1 MTAYITA
8 AEAAARLGVSRQTLY
23 AYVSRGLIEAH
34 PTADPRV
41 RAYAAEAVAR
51 LAEARHRGRRPREVA
66 RAALDWGLPVLD
78 TAVTLIRDGT
88 LYYRGSDAVAL
99 AETATLEEV
108 AATLW
113 AMPLAAAFGLAAA
126 AVEPRSGDLIGAF
139 AAATEDEPTAIG
151 DEPTAIEDEPTASWQ
166 QDPARLAAGSGALVR
181 ALGACVTG
189 RAAST
194 APLHRH
200 CAEAWGLDPAGA
212 EAIRRSLVL
221 CADHELNASGFT
233 ARCIA
238 SAGASLRAAV
248 IGGLAALSGS
258 RHGGMTARVET
269 LWDGLDG
276 ADPAA
281 ALRRQLAGRER
292 LPGFGHPLYPAG
304 DPRAAA
310 LLAPLLAEDPR
321 LRAIV
326 AAAEELTGAR
336 PSLDLALVALRRHHG
351 LPRGSAFGLFALG
364 RSVGWIAQALE
375 QRQAGGLIR
384 PRAVYVGPEP

>member
-1 MTAYITA
+1 MTAFLTA

-51 LAEARHRGRRPREVA
+51 LAEARRRGRRPREVA
-66 RAALDWGLPVLD
+66 RATLDWGLPVLE
-78 TAVTLIRDGT
+78 TAVTLIRDGR
-88 LYYRGSDAVAL
+88 LSYRGLDAVAL
-99 AETATLEEV
+99 AEIATLEDV
-108 AATLW
+108 AASLW
-113 AMPLAAAFGLAAA
+113 DLPLADAFGPDAPAGRPGG
-126 AVEPRSGDLIGAF
+126 VDLLGAF
-139 AAATEDEPTAIG
+139 AAGTTDAPTAC
-151 DEPTAIEDEPTASWQ
+151 WQ
-166 QDPARLAAGSGALVR
+166 QDPTRLAAGSGALVR
-181 ALGACVTG
+181 LLGACVTG
-189 RAAST
+189 APPDA

-200 CAEAWGLDPAGA
+200 CAAAWGLDPAGA
-212 EAIRRSLVL
+212 EVVRRALVL

-233 ARCIA
+233 ARCVA

-248 IGGLAALSGS
+248 VGGLAALSGS
-258 RHGGMTARVET
+258 RHGGMTDRVEA
-269 LWDGLDG
+269 LWDALDG
-276 ADPAA
+276 ADPATV
-281 ALRRQLAGRER
+281 LRRQLAGREG

-321 LRAIV
+321 LRAITD
-326 AAAEELTGAR
+326 AAEALTGAR
-336 PSLDLALVALRRHHG
+336 PALDFALVALRRHLG
-351 LPRGSAFGLFALG
+351 LRRGAAFGLFALG

-375 QRQAGGLIR
+375 QRRTGGLIR

>member
-1 MTAYITA
+1 MTAFLTA

-51 LAEARHRGRRPREVA
+51 LAEARRRGRRPREVA
-66 RAALDWGLPVLD
+66 RATLDWGLPVLE
-78 TAVTLIRDGT
+78 TAVTLIRDGR
-88 LYYRGSDAVAL
+88 LSYRGRDAIAL

-108 AATLW
+108 AARLW
-113 AMPLAAAFGLAAA
+113 DLPLPDAFGPDA
-126 AVEPRSGDLIGAF
+126 PGDPASPACPLGSDLLGAF
-139 AAATEDEPTAIG
+139 AATTRDAPTA
-151 DEPTAIEDEPTASWQ
+151 PWQ
-166 QDPARLAAGSGALVR
+166 QDSRRLAAGCGALVR

-189 RAAST
+189 AAPDA

-200 CAEAWGLDPAGA
+200 CAAAWGLDPAGA
-212 EAIRRSLVL
+212 EGVRRALVL

-248 IGGLAALSGS
+248 VGGLAALSGN
-258 RHGGMTARVET
+258 RHGGMTDRVEA
-269 LWDGLDG
+269 LWDALDE
-276 ADPAA
+276 ADPATS
-281 ALRRQLAGRER
+281 LRRQLAGRTG

-310 LLAPLLAEDPR
+310 LLTPLLAEDPR
-321 LRAIV
+321 LRAITD
-326 AAAEELTGAR
+326 AAEALTGAR
-336 PSLDLALVALRRHHG
+336 PALDFALVALRRRLG
-351 LPRGSAFGLFALG
+351 LERGAALGLFALG
-364 RSVGWIAQALE
+364 RSVGWIAQGLE
-375 QRQAGGLIR
+375 QRRAGGLIR
-384 PRAVYVGPEP
+384 PWAVYVGPEP

>member
-1 MTAYITA
+1 MTVYLTA

-51 LAEARHRGRRPREVA
+51 LAAARHRGRRPREVA
-66 RAALDWGLPVLD
+66 RATLDWGLPVME
-78 TAVTLIRDGT
+78 TAVTLIRDGR
-88 LYYRGSDAVAL
+88 LFYRGIDAVML
-99 AETATLEEV
+99 AETAALEEV
-108 AATLW
+108 AALLW
-113 AMPLAAAFGLAAA
+113 DLPQAAAFGPDMPRT
-126 AVEPRSGDLIGAF
+126 EPRGGDLLGAF
-139 AAATEDEPTAIG
+139 AAATEDDPTA
-151 DEPTAIEDEPTASWQ
+151 TWQ
-166 QDPARLAAGSGALVR
+166 QDPDRLAAGSGALVR
-181 ALGACVTG
+181 LLGACLTG
-189 RAAST
+189 GAPDA
-194 APLHRH
+194 APLHWQ

-212 EAIRRSLVL
+212 DALRRALVL

-233 ARCIA
+233 ARCVA

-269 LWDGLDG
+269 LWDSLDQ

-281 ALRRQLAGRER
+281 SLRGQLAGRAR

-321 LRAIV
+321 LRAFT
-326 AAAEELTGAR
+326 ATAEALTGAR
-336 PSLDLALVALRRHHG
+336 PALDFALVALRRR
-351 LPRGSAFGLFALG
+351 LRLRRGSAFGLFALG
-364 RSVGWIAQALE
+364 RSVGWIAQGLE

>member
-1 MTAYITA
+1 MTAYLTA
-8 AEAAARLGVSRQTLY
+8 TEAAARLGVSRQTLY

-66 RAALDWGLPVLD
+66 RATLDWGLPVLE
-78 TAVTLIRDGT
+78 TAVTLIRDGR
-88 LYYRGSDAVAL
+88 LFYRGMDAVAFS
-99 AETATLEEV
+99 ETATLEE
-108 AATLW
+108 AAARLW
-113 AMPLAAAFGLAAA
+113 ALPLAAAFGPDA
-126 AVEPRSGDLIGAF
+126 PRSTPCGGDLLGAF
-139 AAATEDEPTAIG
+139 AAATADEPTA
-151 DEPTAIEDEPTASWQ
+151 PWQ
-166 QDPARLAAGSGALVR
+166 QDPARFAAGSGALVR
-181 ALGACVTG
+181 LLAACVTG
-189 RAAST
+189 RAPDA

-200 CAEAWGLDPAGA
+200 CAAAWGLDPAGA
-212 EAIRRSLVL
+212 EAIRRALVL

-233 ARCIA
+233 ARCVA

-248 IGGLAALSGS
+248 VGGLAALSGS
-258 RHGGMTARVET
+258 RHGGMTARVEA

-276 ADPAA
+276 AGPAA
-281 ALRRQLAGRER
+281 SLRRQLAGRAR

-310 LLAPLLAEDPR
+310 ILAPLLAEDPR
-321 LRAIV
+321 LRAV
-326 AAAEELTGAR
+326 AAAAEDLTGAR
-336 PSLDLALVALRRHHG
+336 PALDFALVALRRHLR

-375 QRQAGGLIR
+375 QRQSGGLIR
-384 PRAVYVGPEP
+384 PRAVYVGPQP

>member
-1 MTAYITA
+1 MTAYLTA

-51 LAEARHRGRRPREVA
+51 LAAARHRGRRPREVA
-66 RAALDWGLPVLD
+66 RAALDWGLPVLE
-78 TAVTLIRDGT
+78 TAVTLIRDGR
-88 LYYRGSDAVAL
+88 LYYRGGDAVAL

-108 AATLW
+108 AARLW
-113 AMPLAAAFGLAAA
+113 ALPLAAAFGPEAPAA
-126 AVEPRSGDLIGAF
+126 EPRGGDLIGAF
-139 AAATEDEPTAIG
+139 AAATEDEPTA
-151 DEPTAIEDEPTASWQ
+151 PWQ
-166 QDPARLAAGSGALVR
+166 PDPARTAAGSGALVR
-181 ALGACVTG
+181 LLGACITG
-189 RAAST
+189 RAASA

-212 EAIRRSLVL
+212 GAIRRALVL
-221 CADHELNASGFT
+221 CADHELNASAFT

-238 SAGASLRAAV
+238 SAGASLRAV
-248 IGGLAALSGS
+248 VVGGLAALSGS
-258 RHGGMTARVET
+258 RHGGMTARVEAV
-269 LWDGLDG
+269 WDGLDG
-276 ADPAA
+276 ADPASS
-281 ALRRQLAGRER
+281 LRRQLAGRER

-336 PSLDLALVALRRHHG
+336 PALDLALVALRRHHG
-351 LPRGSAFGLFALG
+351 LPRGGAFGLFALG
-364 RSVGWIAQALE
+364 RSVGWIAQGLE

-384 PRAVYVGPEP
+384 PRAVYVGSEP

>member
-1 MTAYITA
+1 MTAYLTA

-41 RAYAAEAVAR
+41 RAYAADAVDR
-51 LAEARHRGRRPREVA
+51 LAAARHRGRRPREVA
-66 RAALDWGLPVLD
+66 RATLDWGLPVME
-78 TAVTLIRDGT
+78 TAVTLIRDGR
-88 LYYRGSDAVAL
+88 LFYRGADAVAL
-99 AETATLEEV
+99 SETATLEE
-108 AATLW
+108 AAALLW
-113 AMPLAAAFGLAAA
+113 ALPQAAAFGPEAPGA
-126 AVEPRSGDLIGAF
+126 EPRGGDLLGAF
-139 AAATEDEPTAIG
+139 AAATEDAPTA
-151 DEPTAIEDEPTASWQ
+151 AWQ

-181 ALGACVTG
+181 LLGACVTWG
-189 RAAST
+189 VPDA
-194 APLHRH
+194 APLHRQ
-200 CAEAWGLDPAGA
+200 CGRAWGLDPAGA
-212 EAIRRSLVL
+212 EAVRRALVL

-258 RHGGMTARVET
+258 RHGGTTDRVEA
-269 LWDGLDG
+269 LWDALDG

-281 ALRRQLAGRER
+281 SLRRQLAGREA

-310 LLAPLLAEDPR
+310 LLAPLLADDAR
-321 LRAIV
+321 LRAV
-326 AAAEELTGAR
+326 AAAGEALTGAR
-336 PSLDLALVALRRHHG
+336 PSLDFALVALRRQLG

-364 RSVGWIAQALE
+364 RSAGWIAQALE

-384 PRAVYVGPEP
+384 PRAVYVGPAP

>member
-1 MTAYITA
+1 MSVTAYLTA

-41 RAYAAEAVAR
+41 RAYAADAVAS
-51 LAEARHRGRRPREVA
+51 LAAARHRGRRPREVA
-66 RAALDWGLPVLD
+66 RATLDWGLPVME
-78 TAVTLIRDGT
+78 TAVTLIRDGR
-88 LYYRGSDAVAL
+88 LYYRGTDAVAL
-99 AETATLEEV
+99 SRTATLEE
-108 AATLW
+108 ASARLW
-113 AMPLAAAFGLAAA
+113 ALPLDAAFGSEVFGAA
-126 AVEPRSGDLIGAF
+126 PSGGDLIGAF
-139 AAATEDEPTAIG
+139 AAATEDA
-151 DEPTAIEDEPTASWQ
+151 PTASWQ
-166 QDPARLAAGSGALVR
+166 QNPARLAAGCGALVR
-181 ALGACVTG
+181 VLAACVTG
-189 RAAST
+189 RAPDA
-194 APLHRH
+194 APLHRQ
-200 CAEAWGLDPAGA
+200 CAAAWHLDPAGA
-212 EAIRRSLVL
+212 EAVRRALVL

-233 ARCIA
+233 ARCVA

-258 RHGGMTARVET
+258 RHGGMTARVEA
-269 LWDGLDG
+269 LWDALDG

-281 ALRRQLAGRER
+281 SLRRQLAGREA

-321 LRAIV
+321 LRAIA

-336 PSLDLALVALRRHHG
+336 PALDVALVAPRRRLG

-364 RSVGWIAQALE
+364 RSAGWIAQGLE

>member
-1 MTAYITA
+1 MTAFLTA

-51 LAEARHRGRRPREVA
+51 LAASRHRGRRPREVA
-66 RAALDWGLPVLD
+66 RAALDWGLPVME
-78 TAVTLIRDGT
+78 TAVTLIRDGR
-88 LYYRGSDAVAL
+88 LYYRGTDALVL
-99 AETATLEEV
+99 SETATLEEV
-108 AATLW
+108 AALLW
-113 AMPLAAAFGLAAA
+113 ALPQSAAFGSAAPEIDGRGA
-126 AVEPRSGDLIGAF
+126 EPRGGDLLGAF
-139 AAATEDEPTAIG
+139 AVATEDDPTA
-151 DEPTAIEDEPTASWQ
+151 PWQ

-181 ALGACVTG
+181 LLGACITG
-189 RAAST
+189 RAPDA
-194 APLHRH
+194 APLHLS
-200 CAEAWGLDPAGA
+200 CAEAWSLDPAGA
-212 EAIRRSLVL
+212 EGVRRALVL

-233 ARCIA
+233 ARCVA

-258 RHGGMTARVET
+258 RHGGMTARVEA
-269 LWDGLDG
+269 LWDALDG
-276 ADPAA
+276 PDPASS
-281 ALRRQLAGRER
+281 LRRQLAGRED

-321 LRAIV
+321 LRAV
-326 AAAEELTGAR
+326 AAAAQELTGAR
-336 PSLDLALVALRRHHG
+336 PALDFALVALRRRLA

-364 RSVGWIAQALE
+364 RSVGWIAQGLE

-384 PRAVYVGPEP
+384 PRSVYVGPEP